1 MPPCRRRTKTTE
13 PGVPVTAT
21 VNSFGL
27 SLPDYP
33 WEAMAPYVA
42 RASEHPGGA
51 VNLSIGTP
59 VDPTPGLI
67 QDALRA
73 AANAPGYPTVH
84 GTVPLREAIADWFE
98 RRRGVP
104 GLDPKNVMP
113 TVGSKELV
121 AWLPLLLGLKPG
133 DVVVRPK
140 VAYPTYDIG
149 ATFAGVT
156 SVATDHLDELDE
168 ATRSRVRLVWVNS
181 PGNPTGSVRDAES
194 LRALVA
200 QARELG
206 AVVASDECYAELGWG
221 AWDVQRGGEP
231 VPSILDP
238 RVAGGSHEGLLA
250 VYSLSKQSNL
260 AGYRAAFVAGDP
272 VIMANLVNSRKHAGM
287 IVPFPVQEA
296 MRAALGDDV
305 HVQVQKDLYRGRRDR
320 LVPALNHF
328 GLEIKESDAGLYL
341 WSTAG
346 EGTWETVG
354 RLADHGI
361 VAGPGVFYGE
371 AGNGF
376 VRVALT
382 GTDERIDAAVS
393 RLTAAS

>member
-1 MPPCRRRTKTTE
+1 
-13 PGVPVTAT
+13 
-21 VNSFGL
+21 VNTFGL

-33 WEAMAPYVA
+33 WEAMAPYLA
-42 RASEHPGGA
+42 KAAEHPGGA

-59 VDPTPGLI
+59 VDPTPVLI
-67 QDALRA
+67 REALKA
-73 AANAPGYPTVH
+73 AADAPGYPTVH
-84 GTVPLREAIADWFE
+84 GTAGLREAIAAWFE
-98 RRRGVP
+98 RRRGVA

-149 ATFAGVT
+149 ATLAGVT
-156 SVATDHLDELDE
+156 SVATDHLDELDA
-168 ATRSRVRLVWVNS
+168 ATLARVRLIWVNS
-181 PGNPTGSVRDAES
+181 PGNPTGGVRDVES
-194 LRALVA
+194 LKALVA

-221 AWDVQRGGEP
+221 SWDVQRGGTQ
-231 VPSILDP
+231 VPSVLDP
-238 RVAGGSHEGLLA
+238 RVAGASHEGLLA
-250 VYSLSKQSNL
+250 VYSLSKQSNV

-272 VIMANLVNSRKHAGM
+272 AIMANLVNSRKHAGM
-287 IVPFPVQEA
+287 IVPYPVQEA
-296 MRAALGDDV
+296 MRVALGDDS
-305 HVQVQKDLYRGRRDR
+305 HVLAQKELYRGRRER
-320 LVPALNHF
+320 LVPALQRF
-328 GLEIKESDAGLYL
+328 GLEIKDSDAGLYL

-346 EGTWETVG
+346 EGTWETVA
-354 RLADHGI
+354 RLADLGI
-361 VAGPGVFYGE
+361 VVGPGVFYGD

-382 GTDERIDAAVS
+382 GTDERIDTAVA
-393 RLTAAS
+393 RLTSTP

>member
-1 MPPCRRRTKTTE
+1 
-13 PGVPVTAT
+13 VTAAVRT
-21 VNSFGL
+21 FGL
-27 SLPDYP
+27 DLPDYP
-33 WEAMAPYVA
+33 WEAMAPYLA
-42 RASEHPGGA
+42 KASEHPGGA

-59 VDPTPGLI
+59 VDPTPAII
-67 QDALRA
+67 QDALKA

-84 GTVPLREAIADWFE
+84 GTPALREAIAGWFE
-98 RRRGVP
+98 RRRGVS
-104 GLDPKNVMP
+104 GLDPRNIMP

-156 SVATDHLDELDE
+156 SVATDNLDELDD
-168 ATRSRVRLVWVNS
+168 AVRSRVRLIWVNS
-181 PGNPTGSVRDAES
+181 PGNPTGSVRDVES
-194 LRALVA
+194 LKALVA

-221 AWDVQRGGEP
+221 DWDVQRGGQP

-250 VYSLSKQSNL
+250 VYSLSKQSNV

-272 VIMANLVNSRKHAGM
+272 ALMPNLVNSRKHAGM

-296 MRAALGDDV
+296 MRVALGDDA
-305 HVQVQKDLYRGRRDR
+305 HVEAQKDLYRGRREQ
-320 LVPALNHF
+320 LVPALRGF
-328 GLEIKESDAGLYL
+328 GLEIKDSDAGLYL
-341 WSTAG
+341 WSSAG
-346 EGTWETVG
+346 ESTWDTVA
-354 RLADHGI
+354 RLAGRGI
-361 VAGPGVFYGE
+361 VVGPGVFYGE

-382 GTDERIDAAVS
+382 GSDERIGAAVE
-393 RLTAAS
+393 RLA

>member
-1 MPPCRRRTKTTE
+1 M
-13 PGVPVTAT
+13 TAA

-27 SLPDYP
+27 DLPDYP
-33 WEAMAPYVA
+33 WEAMAPYLA
-42 RASEHPGGA
+42 KASEHPGGV

-59 VDPTPGLI
+59 VDPTPALI
-67 QDALRA
+67 QDALKA
-73 AANAPGYPTVH
+73 AADAPGYPTVH
-84 GTVPLREAIADWFE
+84 GTPALREAIAGWFE
-98 RRRGVP
+98 RRRVVA
-104 GLDPKNVMP
+104 GLDPRNIMP

-149 ATFAGVT
+149 ATLAGAT
-156 SVATDHLDELDE
+156 SVATDNLDELDD
-168 ATRSRVRLVWVNS
+168 ATRSRVRLIWVNS
-181 PGNPTGSVRDAES
+181 PGNPTGSVRDADS
-194 LRALVA
+194 LKALVV

-221 AWDVQRGGEP
+221 TWDVQRGGQR

-238 RVAGGSHEGLLA
+238 RVAGGSHQGLLA

-272 VIMANLVNSRKHAGM
+272 DLMPNLVNSRKHAGM
-287 IVPFPVQEA
+287 IVPYPVQEA
-296 MRAALGDDV
+296 MRVALGDDT
-305 HVQVQKDLYRGRRDR
+305 HVEAQKDLYRGRRER
-320 LVPALNHF
+320 LVPALLDF
-328 GLEIKESDAGLYL
+328 GLEIKDSDAGLYL

-346 EGTWETVG
+346 ENTWDTVA
-354 RLADHGI
+354 RLAERGI
-361 VAGPGVFYGE
+361 VVGPGVFYGE
-371 AGNGF
+371 AGNGY

-382 GTDERIDAAVS
+382 GTDERIDAAVD
-393 RLTAAS
+393 RLR

>member
-1 MPPCRRRTKTTE
+1 
-13 PGVPVTAT
+13 VTAA

-42 RASEHPGGA
+42 RATEHPGGA

-59 VDPTPGLI
+59 VDPTPALI
-67 QDALRA
+67 QEALKA
-73 AANAPGYPTVH
+73 AADAPGYPTVH
-84 GTVPLREAIADWFE
+84 GTIPLREAIAAWFD

-104 GLDPKNVMP
+104 GLDARNIMP

-121 AWLPLLLGLKPG
+121 AWLPLLLGLQAG

-149 ATFAGVT
+149 ATLAGAT
-156 SVATDHLDELDE
+156 SVATDNLDELDD
-168 ATRSRVRLVWVNS
+168 ATRSRVRLIWVNS
-181 PGNPTGSVRDAES
+181 PGNPTGSVRSADS
-194 LRALVA
+194 LKALVA

-231 VPSILDP
+231 VPSVLDP

-250 VYSLSKQSNL
+250 VYSLSKQSNV

-272 VIMANLVNSRKHAGM
+272 DIMANLVNSRKHAGM
-287 IVPFPVQEA
+287 IVPYPVQEA
-296 MRAALGDDV
+296 MRVALGDDA
-305 HVQVQKDLYRGRRDR
+305 HVLAQKDLYRGRRER
-320 LVPALNHF
+320 LVPALQQF

-346 EGTWETVG
+346 ESTWETVG
-354 RLADHGI
+354 RLADRGI
-361 VAGPGVFYGE
+361 VVGPGVFYGD

-382 GTDERIDAAVS
+382 GSDERVDAAVS
-393 RLTAAS
+393 RLAAAP